1 MLHLINV
8 KLCKKNYFYVKI
20 QVYIFTFWRWSML
33 DIEVLRYLYK
43 ESVKNF
49 IRENNINFNW
59 NENDE
64 RLVSLFNTIDN
75 QEKRSFLE
83 REILYGMQRNIYI
96 SKIDENINH
105 INDERIAIEIIN
117 SFNEYTNGRLFTD
130 QSFTDDCIGRKI
142 NIDEQKLLHY
152 NIHKD
157 QMNNVDRIDIILAT
171 CMSNEADGDDEG
183 VYIYYSITIDTVN
196 NLLIIRMRNMDTI
209 HSDFKVDE
217 QYDLIK
223 EYILNKIDMRLVRND
238 DNFYRMTIYNIV
250 DYVNNTVLNNFYRQI
265 DESIGDNIEQSVLIW
280 NEELPENEIN
290 DEERLIIINNI
301 KNSYCKLI
309 SQNRLQNLTP
319 LEIKNLYNVDGYVN
333 RVKFED
339 DSIGNT
345 RVKSTT
351 IKETLLNTSTFY
363 DIKASMERGRNIKE
377 ANIQWLDQNNDRINV
392 VFNNEKQG
400 KFKVIIKNNYFNE
413 RMDRYVLQKI
423 IQYSPR

>member
-1 MLHLINV
+1 
-8 KLCKKNYFYVKI
+8 
-20 QVYIFTFWRWSML
+20 ML

-223 EYILNKIDMRLVRND
+223 EYILNKIDMRLVRSD

>member
-1 MLHLINV
+1 
-8 KLCKKNYFYVKI
+8 
-20 QVYIFTFWRWSML
+20 ML

-171 CMSNEADGDDEG
+171 CMSNEEDGDDEG

-319 LEIKNLYNVDGYVN
+319 LEIKKLYNVDGYVN

>member
-1 MLHLINV
+1 
-8 KLCKKNYFYVKI
+8 
-20 QVYIFTFWRWSML
+20 ML

-223 EYILNKIDMRLVRND
+223 EYILNKIDMRLVRHD

>member
-1 MLHLINV
+1 
-8 KLCKKNYFYVKI
+8 
-20 QVYIFTFWRWSML
+20 ML

-377 ANIQWLDQNNDRINV
+377 ANIQWLDPNNDRINV

>member
-1 MLHLINV
+1 
-8 KLCKKNYFYVKI
+8 
-20 QVYIFTFWRWSML
+20 ML

>member
-1 MLHLINV
+1 
-8 KLCKKNYFYVKI
+8 
-20 QVYIFTFWRWSML
+20 ML

-171 CMSNEADGDDEG
+171 CMSNEEDGDDEG

-363 DIKASMERGRNIKE
+363 DIKASMESGRNIKE

>member
-1 MLHLINV
+1 
-8 KLCKKNYFYVKI
+8 
-20 QVYIFTFWRWSML
+20 ML

-117 SFNEYTNGRLFTD
+117 SFYEYTNGRLFTD

>member
-1 MLHLINV
+1 
-8 KLCKKNYFYVKI
+8 
-20 QVYIFTFWRWSML
+20 ML

-238 DNFYRMTIYNIV
+238 DNFYRVTIYNIV

>member
-1 MLHLINV
+1 
-8 KLCKKNYFYVKI
+8 
-20 QVYIFTFWRWSML
+20 ML

-351 IKETLLNTSTFY
+351 IKETFLNTSTFY

>member
-1 MLHLINV
+1 
-8 KLCKKNYFYVKI
+8 
-20 QVYIFTFWRWSML
+20 ML

-152 NIHKD
+152 NIHTD

>member
-1 MLHLINV
+1 
-8 KLCKKNYFYVKI
+8 
-20 QVYIFTFWRWSML
+20 ML

-75 QEKRSFLE
+75 QAKRSFLE

-223 EYILNKIDMRLVRND
+223 EYILNKIG
-238 DNFYRMTIYNIV
+238 
-250 DYVNNTVLNNFYRQI
+250 
-265 DESIGDNIEQSVLIW
+265 E
-280 NEELPENEIN
+280 
-290 DEERLIIINNI
+290 
-301 KNSYCKLI
+301 
-309 SQNRLQNLTP
+309 
-319 LEIKNLYNVDGYVN
+319 
-333 RVKFED
+333 
-339 DSIGNT
+339 
-345 RVKSTT
+345 
-351 IKETLLNTSTFY
+351 KE
-363 DIKASMERGRNIKE
+363 KE
-377 ANIQWLDQNNDRINV
+377 
-392 VFNNEKQG
+392 
-400 KFKVIIKNNYFNE
+400 
-413 RMDRYVLQKI
+413 
-423 IQYSPR
+423 

>member
-1 MLHLINV
+1 
-8 KLCKKNYFYVKI
+8 
-20 QVYIFTFWRWSML
+20 ML

-171 CMSNEADGDDEG
+171 CMSNEAEGDDEG